1 MNWSPT
7 AKLVVDKVVVLPFTT
22 KSPCIVALEL
32 TVNTPVMSTPDVST
46 LIFSEAPASNTITSS
61 AVKSIV
67 VSPEA
72 LPTINPV
79 LKIVC
84 IVVCAESNANV
95 TVSLPAFVVIP
106 KPVDSASVS
115 VSELLSATIFDC
127 PETAIVLKILLP
139 IVEFELKSKALPS
152 PKKVP

>member
-1 MNWSPT
+1 M
-7 AKLVVDKVVVLPFTT
+7 
-22 KSPCIVALEL
+22 
-32 TVNTPVMSTPDVST
+32 
-46 LIFSEAPASNTITSS
+46 TSS
-61 AVKSIV
+61 PVKSIV

-84 IVVCAESNANV
+84 IAVCADSTANV
-95 TVSLPAFVVIP
+95 TVSFPAFVVIA
-106 KPVDSASVS
+106 KPADSASVS

-127 PETAIVLKILLP
+127 PATATVLKILLP
-139 IVEFELKSKALPS
+139 IVEFELKSNELPS